1 MQLALGIPA
10 NPGEAALR
18 VALIVGIVLA
28 VIAALVLA
36 KAATSSRPAGA
47 TLPPPYAH

>member
-1 MQLALGIPA
+1 MTQQGDTVTDPPNVFISYRRDE
-10 NPGEAALR
+10 PGNYP
-18 VALIVGIVLA
+18 
-28 VIAALVLA
+28 A